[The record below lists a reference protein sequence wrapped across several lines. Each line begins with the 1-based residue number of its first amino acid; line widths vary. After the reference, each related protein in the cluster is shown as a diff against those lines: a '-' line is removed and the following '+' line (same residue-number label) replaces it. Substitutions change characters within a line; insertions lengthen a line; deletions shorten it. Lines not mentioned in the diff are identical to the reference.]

1 MTDMIKQ
8 RLLGML
14 IVVIAGVVFLP
25 DLLDGKKE
33 ATKADFKKIPAKPAF
48 EQEPSESKFPVDLV
62 EEAIANIPS
71 DSDEIAVDETISDN
85 SASTT
90 IANENANETEA
101 DDNNVAATN
110 IIAPDSNASTEVKTQ
125 SEDVKAEITT
135 KIQDDF
141 QKPMWILQLGSFK
154 HKENVV
160 TLRETLRKAGIETYT
175 KPVKTQAGVL
185 SKVYVGP
192 EQDKDILVK
201 TQLKI
206 KEINGLV
213 GKITRFDTRN

>member
-1 MTDMIKQ
+1 MIKQ

-33 ATKADFKKIPAKPAF
+33 TTKADFKKIPEKPSF
-48 EQEPSESKFPVDLV
+48 EQQPSTNEFPVDLV

-71 DSDEIAVDETISDN
+71 DSDEVPLDEAIIENNANAKIENEKANINETDSDN
-85 SASTT
+85 T
-90 IANENANETEA
+90 
-101 DDNNVAATN
+101 NVAVAN
-110 IIAPDSNASTEVKTQ
+110 IIAPDSNVSTDVETENEEVT
-125 SEDVKAEITT
+125 AEITT
-135 KIQDDF
+135 KPQDDF

-154 HKENVV
+154 HKENVL
-160 TLRETLRKAGIETYT
+160 TLREKLRDAGIETYT

-206 KEINGLV
+206 IEINGLA